1 VLGESRAS
9 ATVGEHAGVSPDLR
23 PLVWSA
29 IDANTDTRSQR
40 PALVA
45 VDGNPEALA
54 RIERTLSSRY
64 GRDYEIV
71 CVPSPAGALET
82 LERKRDAGEQVA
94 IVLADQWSAECQLLA
109 RAGELHPLAKRGL
122 LIEWGGWGNR
132 ETAEAIF
139 GCMARREMDYYVM
152 KPVREPDE
160 QFHRTLAEFLQEWS
174 KATSS
179 AGSEVLVVGDRWTQA
194 AHRMRDLLARNGV
207 PYRFC
212 SSHSEE
218 GRALLAQHG
227 IDQPR
232 GPVAITRNGTV
243 LESPT
248 RLEVAEAI
256 GVPTRLERDDEAG
269 RSFDVVVVGGGPG
282 GLTAA
287 VYASSEGLRTL
298 VIESESIGGQAGS
311 SSLIRNYL
319 GFQRGVHGAELAQ
332 RAYQQAWVFRT
343 EFLLMREATDL
354 RREGD
359 RLVLDVKDIGEVNAR
374 AVVLATGVSYRRLEV
389 PELERLIGAGVYYG
403 ASISETQGILG
414 KDVHVVGGG
423 NSAGQA
429 VMHLARFARRVTLV
443 ARRSTLDETMSSYL
457 RNELDVAQNVEVRCG
472 TEVIGGGG
480 QRRLEYLT
488 LRNRATSKV
497 ERVEAAGLFL
507 LIGGHPRTEWLP
519 KDIERDRWGYL
530 LTGLDLVR
538 DGRVVDCWPLRDVRN
553 PRMLETSMPGVF
565 AIGDV
570 RHGSIQRCA
579 AAVGDG
585 SLVVYQ
591 IQRMLSSPDPH
602 EAPRPAR
609 V

>member
-1 VLGESRAS
+1 
-9 ATVGEHAGVSPDLR
+9 
-23 PLVWSA
+23 
-29 IDANTDTRSQR
+29 
-40 PALVA
+40 VA

-54 RIERTLSSRY
+54 GIERALSTRY
-64 GRDYEIV
+64 GRDYEV
-71 CVPSPAGALET
+71 LCLSSAGAALEA
-82 LERKRDAGEQVA
+82 LERKCDAGEPVA
-94 IVLADQWSAECQLLA
+94 IVLADQWLAECQGTELLA
-109 RAGELHPLAKRGL
+109 RTGELHPLAKRGL
-122 LIEWGGWGNR
+122 LIDWGDWGDQP
-132 ETAEAIF
+132 TAEAIF
-139 GCMARREMDYYVM
+139 GCMARHEMDYYVM

-179 AGSEVLVVGDRWTQA
+179 AGSEILVIGERWTPH
-194 AHRMRDLLARNGV
+194 AHTMRDLLARNGV
-207 PYRFC
+207 PYKFY
-212 SSHSEE
+212 SSHSDE
-218 GRALLAQHG
+218 GRALLARHG
-227 IDQPR
+227 IHRPT
-232 GPVAITRNGTV
+232 GPVAITWNGTV
-243 LESPT
+243 LEAPN
-248 RLEVAEAI
+248 RQEVAEAI
-256 GVPTRLERDDEAG
+256 GVPTRLRREDEAG
-269 RSFDVVVVGGGPG
+269 RRFDVIVVGGGPG

-298 VIESESIGGQAGS
+298 VIERESIGGQAGS

-332 RAYQQAWVFRT
+332 RAYQQAWVFQT
-343 EFLLMREATDL
+343 EFLLMREATEL
-354 RREGD
+354 RREDD

-389 PELERLIGAGVYYG
+389 PELERLSGAGVYYG
-403 ASISETQGILG
+403 ASVSETQGILG
-414 KDVHVVGGG
+414 EDVYVVGGG

-443 ARRSTLDETMSSYL
+443 ARRATLEETMSSYL
-457 RNELDVAQNVEVRCG
+457 RHELEVTQNIEVRCG
-472 TEVIGGGG
+472 AEVIGGGG
-480 QRRLEYLT
+480 RPRLKYLT
-488 LRNRATSKV
+488 LRDKATGKV

-519 KDIERDRWGYL
+519 KDIEHDRGGYL

-538 DGRVVDCWPLRDVRN
+538 DGKLVECWPLDYRS

-585 SLVVYQ
+585 SIVVNQ
-591 IQRMLSSPDPH
+591 IHRLLESPDP
-602 EAPRPAR
+602 RGAR
-609 V
+609 RGALA

>member
-1 VLGESRAS
+1 
-9 ATVGEHAGVSPDLR
+9 
-23 PLVWSA
+23 
-29 IDANTDTRSQR
+29 
-40 PALVA
+40 VA

-54 RIERTLSSRY
+54 RIERALSTRY
-64 GRDYEIV
+64 GREYEIV
-71 CVPSPAGALET
+71 CVTTPASALET

-94 IVLADQWSAECQLLA
+94 IVLADEWSAECQLLA
-109 RAGELHPLAKRGL
+109 RVGELYPRAKRGL
-122 LIEWGGWGNR
+122 LIDWGAWGNR
-132 ETAEAIF
+132 ETAEVIF

-152 KPVREPDE
+152 RPVREPDE

-179 AGSEVLVVGDRWTQA
+179 AGSEVLVIGERWTEA

-218 GRALLAQHG
+218 GRARLAEHR
-227 IDQPR
+227 IDRPN
-232 GPVAITRNGTV
+232 GPVAIIWNGTV
-243 LESPT
+243 LEAPT
-248 RLEVAEAI
+248 PLQVADAI
-256 GVPTRLERDDEAG
+256 GVPTRLQRDDEAS

-298 VIESESIGGQAGS
+298 VIERESIGGQAGS
-311 SSLIRNYL
+311 SSMIRNYL
-319 GFQRGVHGAELAQ
+319 GFQRGVYGAELAQ
-332 RAYQQAWVFRT
+332 RAYQQAWVFQT
-343 EFLLMREATDL
+343 EFLLMREATKL
-354 RREGD
+354 RRDDD
-359 RLVLDVKDIGEVNAR
+359 RLVLDVKDIGEVSAR

-389 PELERLIGAGVYYG
+389 PELERLRGAGVYYG

-414 KDVHVVGGG
+414 EDVYVVGGG

-429 VMHLARFARRVTLV
+429 VMHLASFARRVTLV
-443 ARRSTLDETMSSYL
+443 ARRAALEETMSSYL
-457 RNELDVAQNVEVRCG
+457 RNELDVAHNVKVRCG

-480 QRRLEYLT
+480 RRRLEYLT
-488 LRNRATSKV
+488 LRNRATSEV
-497 ERVEAAGLFL
+497 ERVRAAGLFL
-507 LIGGHPRTEWLP
+507 MIGGRPRTDWLP
-519 KDIERDRWGYL
+519 EDIEHDRWGYL

-538 DGRVVDCWPLRDVRN
+538 DGRVVECWPLRGVRA

-565 AIGDV
+565 AIGDL
-570 RHGSIQRCA
+570 RHGSIQRVA

-591 IQRMLSSPDPH
+591 IQRLLSSPDPH
-602 EAPRPAR
+602 EAPRPAHL
-609 V
+609 